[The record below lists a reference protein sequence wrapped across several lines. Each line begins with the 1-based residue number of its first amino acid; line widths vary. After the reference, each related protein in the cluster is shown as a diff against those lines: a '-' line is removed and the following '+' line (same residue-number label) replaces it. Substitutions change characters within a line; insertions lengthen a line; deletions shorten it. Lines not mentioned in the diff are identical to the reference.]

1 MSSRLNCA
9 DVLELESNLAAAE
22 ELVSFYKVIFS
33 LNGLTHTAS
42 CLLWVLGVKGF
53 SPSCRQYAFRH
64 AF

>member
-1 MSSRLNCA
+1 MSSSVNCA
-9 DVLELESNLAAAE
+9 DVLEMESNLAAAE

-42 CLLWVLGVKGF
+42 RLLWVLGVKGF
-53 SPSCRQYAFRH
+53 SPSCRQNAFRH